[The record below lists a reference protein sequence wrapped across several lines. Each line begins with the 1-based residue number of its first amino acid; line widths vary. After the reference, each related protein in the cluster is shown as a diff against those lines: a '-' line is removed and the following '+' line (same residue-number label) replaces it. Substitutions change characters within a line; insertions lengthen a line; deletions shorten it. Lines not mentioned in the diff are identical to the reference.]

1 MTEKTLGRGLSA
13 FLDLEN
19 ALENGDTA
27 TQTITNLNISKISPN
42 PYQPRRT
49 FNEENLRSLA
59 ASIKQSGVLQPIL
72 VKKISDNDYQLVA
85 GERRFRASKIA
96 GLSEIPAIIT
106 EVNNKEQLEIAILE
120 NIQREDLNPIDEAE
134 GYKRLIDEF
143 HYTQE
148 QLSEILGK
156 SRSHITNMLR
166 LLTLPEKIQDHVRI
180 GDITFGHARAIIG
193 LEDAPKIAE
202 KIISESMSVRD
213 TEELARDMK
222 QRKYR
227 LNLNEKY
234 TDPEILNISNQISSL
249 LGLNVNVKIRGSG
262 GVVEVEFKN
271 FTELDDFVRKLNTL
285 K

>member
-19 ALENGDTA
+19 ASGNGDTA
-27 TQTITNLNISKISPN
+27 TQTITNLNISEISPN

-106 EVNNKEQLEIAILE
+106 EVDNKEQLEIAILE

-166 LLTLPEKIQDHVRI
+166 LLTLPKKIQDHVRI

-193 LEDAPKIAE
+193 LEDAQKIAE

-213 TEELARDMK
+213 TEELARNMK

-249 LGLNVNVKIRGSG
+249 LGLNVNVKIRGNG

-271 FTELDDFVRKLNTL
+271 FTELDNFVRKLNTL